1 MMISTGSRHLCM
13 TACCR
18 ILPSQG
24 SRGMSSRCSPRGVIS
39 SQLSSASVVLRFS
52 TALRVMR
59 KGGGPG
65 LAPAP
70 LQLLVLRQHAG
81 RLLLS
86 LHPST
91 VQRSPAAAD
100 TRADPHTIILRE
112 YLCMVASISLFH
124 FSSWWLMLSTCC
136 VFISRTRVGCT
147 KNNLAN
153 SAAIKSHVS
162 PVSRRL

>member
-1 MMISTGSRHLCM
+1 MAPGAWWRWMC
-13 TACCR
+13 
-18 ILPSQG
+18 PS
-24 SRGMSSRCSPRGVIS
+24 SFRMRSWSSLSWFMLTCYS
-39 SQLSSASVVLRFS
+39 SSLSFS
-52 TALRVMR
+52 LGAI
-59 KGGGPG
+59 KSWPGP
-65 LAPAP
+65 APAP